1 MKKGEATRQ
10 RIVARTANLLNK
22 QGYRSTPVSAIM
34 EVAGLQKGGIY
45 RHFDSRAE
53 LTLEAFWYAVARKRD
68 RLTGALEG
76 HKSVTDQLLAL
87 LDVVGKAPRD
97 QAFGGG
103 CPIMNLAIESD
114 DADPKLRAAAREAM
128 SDLIGLFERIIAEG
142 MEQGEFAKVDAR
154 TLASSMVASLEGGI
168 MLSNLYKDARY
179 LESITNDL
187 RRRVKSGLVS

>member
-1 MKKGEATRQ
+1 MRKGEATRQ

-53 LTLEAFWYAVARKRD
+53 LTLEAFWYAVDRMRD
-68 RLTGALEG
+68 SLATALEG
-76 HKSVTDQLLAL
+76 RKSATDKLLAL
-87 LDVVGKAPRD
+87 LDRVGNAPRD

-128 SDLIGLFERIIAEG
+128 NGLIGMFERIIAEG
-142 MEQGEFAKVDAR
+142 MQQGEFSKKNAR
-154 TLASSMVASLEGGI
+154 GLASSMVASLEGGM

-179 LESITNDL
+179 LEAIADDL
-187 RRRVKSGLVS
+187 RQRVRSGFR

>member
-53 LTLEAFWYAVARKRD
+53 LTLEAFWHAAGRMRD
-68 RLTGALEG
+68 RLTDVLKN
-76 HKSVTDQLLAL
+76 HKRATDQLLAL
-87 LDVVGKAPRD
+87 LDVMSNAPRD

-128 SDLIGLFERIIAEG
+128 GDLIGLFEQIIIEG
-142 MEQGEFAKVDAR
+142 TRHGEFSKQNAR
-154 TLASSMVASLEGGI
+154 TLASSMVASLEGAM
-168 MLSNLYKDARY
+168 MLSNLYKDGQY
-179 LESITNDL
+179 LETITNDL
-187 RRRVKSGLVS
+187 RQRVQNGFR

>member
-45 RHFDSRAE
+45 RHFESRAE
-53 LTLEAFWYAVARKRD
+53 LTLEAFWYAVARMRD

-76 HKSVTDQLLAL
+76 HKSPTDQLLAL
-87 LDVVGKAPRD
+87 LDVVGNASRD

-128 SDLIGLFERIIAEG
+128 RDLIGLFERIIAEG
-142 MEQGEFAKVDAR
+142 MEQGEFTKQNAR
-154 TLASSMVASLEGGI
+154 TLASSMVASLEGGM
-168 MLSNLYKDARY
+168 MLSNLYKDRQY
-179 LESITNDL
+179 LEAITDDL
-187 RRRVKSGLVS
+187 RQRVKNGLR

>member
-1 MKKGEATRQ
+1 MRKGEATRQ

-45 RHFDSRAE
+45 RHFDSRTE
-53 LTLEAFWYAVARKRD
+53 LTLEAFRYAVARMRD
-68 RLTGALEG
+68 CLTSALADQ
-76 HKSVTDQLLAL
+76 KSAKGKLLAL
-87 LDVVGKAPRD
+87 LDLMGNAPREH
-97 QAFGGG
+97 AFGGG

-128 SDLIGLFERIIAEG
+128 TSLINLFEQIIVDG
-142 MEQGEFAKVDAR
+142 IKRGEFSKLDAR
-154 TLASSMVASLEGGI
+154 AQASSMVASLEGGI

-179 LESITNDL
+179 LDAITNDL
-187 RRRVKSGLVS
+187 RQRVQNGLR

>member
-1 MKKGEATRQ
+1 MRKGEATRQ

-45 RHFDSRAE
+45 RHFDSRTE
-53 LTLEAFWYAVARKRD
+53 LTLEAFWYAVARMRD
-68 RLTGALEG
+68 RLATALEG
-76 HKSVTDQLLAL
+76 HKSATDQLLAL
-87 LDVVGKAPRD
+87 LDIVGNAPRD
-97 QAFGGG
+97 QVFGGG

-128 SDLIGLFERIIAEG
+128 NGLIGIFERIIAEG
-142 MEQGEFAKVDAR
+142 MEQGEFFKKNAR
-154 TLASSMVASLEGGI
+154 TLANSMVATLEGGM

-179 LESITNDL
+179 LEAIADEL
-187 RRRVKSGLVS
+187 RQRVQSGFR

>member
-53 LTLEAFWYAVARKRD
+53 LTLEAFWYAVGRMRD
-68 RLTGALEG
+68 RLTDALEG
-76 HKSVTDQLLAL
+76 HKSATDQLLAL
-87 LDVVGKAPRD
+87 LAVVGKASRD

-142 MEQGEFAKVDAR
+142 IGQGEFKKQNAR
-154 TLASSMVASLEGGI
+154 TLASSIVASLEGGM
-168 MLSNLYKDARY
+168 MLSNLYKDAHY
-179 LESITNDL
+179 LEAITNDFRQRVQNGL
-187 RRRVKSGLVS
+187 R

>member
-10 RIVARTANLLNK
+10 RIVARTATLLNK

-45 RHFDSRAE
+45 RHFESRAE
-53 LTLEAFWYAVARKRD
+53 LTLEAFWYAVARMRD

-76 HKSVTDQLLAL
+76 HKSPTDQLLAL
-87 LDVVGKAPRD
+87 LDVVGNASRD

-128 SDLIGLFERIIAEG
+128 RDLIGLFERIIAEG
-142 MEQGEFAKVDAR
+142 MEQGEFTKQNAR
-154 TLASSMVASLEGGI
+154 TLASSMVASLEGGM
-168 MLSNLYKDARY
+168 MLSNLYKDRQY
-179 LESITNDL
+179 LEAITDDL
-187 RRRVKSGLVS
+187 WQRVKNGLR

>member
-45 RHFDSRAE
+45 RHFDSRDE
-53 LTLEAFWYAVARKRD
+53 LTLEAFRYAVARMRD

-76 HKSVTDQLLAL
+76 HKSATDQLLAL

-128 SDLIGLFERIIAEG
+128 AGLIGLFERIIVAG
-142 MEQGEFAKVDAR
+142 MEQGEFSKQNPR
-154 TLASSMVASLEGGI
+154 MLASSMVAGLEGGI

-179 LESITNDL
+179 LEAITSDL
-187 RRRVKSGLVS
+187 RQRVRGGLR

>member
-1 MKKGEATRQ
+1 MGKGEATRQ

-53 LTLEAFWYAVARKRD
+53 LTLEAFWYAVTRMRD
-68 RLTGALEG
+68 RLTGVLEG
-76 HKSVTDQLLAL
+76 RKGATDKLLAL
-87 LDVVGKAPRD
+87 VDMVGNAPRE

-128 SDLIGLFERIIAEG
+128 TGLIGLFEQIISEG
-142 MEQGEFAKVDAR
+142 IEKGEFSKQNAR
-154 TLASSMVASLEGGI
+154 ALAGSMVASLEGGI
-168 MLSNLYKDARY
+168 MLSNLYKDAHY
-179 LESITNDL
+179 LRVITNDL
-187 RRRVKSGLVS
+187 RQRVQKGFR